1 MNCLVI
7 GCGSI
12 GRRRAKILL
21 AQGHRVMLYDSVTD
35 NAALA
40 YQALKGTG
48 HAPVAAHIG
57 GNLATGWGDGD
68 GPAYDVA
75 LICTP
80 PDSGRPEQIQRCL
93 ELGVKG
99 LFVEKPLA
107 LGPSDVEEIRYTLE
121 RLYKNGE
128 DITTM
133 GACNLR
139 FCGGVSGLRKIPQPW
154 RLARFTMRQAAKHW
168 SPTHRPI
175 SLIMD
180 SIHEL
185 DLAVDLQGPIES
197 IRGYSE
203 LDAAEV
209 SVHHEGGGLSHI
221 FLDRTTSPP
230 AREVQVL
237 RAGDYDSLMLRT
249 DDTMYEREMAHFMEC
264 VEKGVQTCNPL
275 RAAAEVC
282 ARALEV
288 A

>member
-1 MNCLVI
+1 MNALII

-12 GRRRAKILL
+12 GRRRAKVL
-21 AQGHRVMLYDSVTD
+21 AEAGHRVMLYDTD
-35 NAALA
+35 TDRARSA
-40 YQALKGTG
+40 Y
-48 HAPVAAHIG
+48 HAISHGNVSMYIG
-57 GNLATGWGDGD
+57 GNLASGWGDGE
-68 GPAYDVA
+68 PAYDVA

-93 ELGVKG
+93 EMGVRG
-99 LFVEKPLA
+99 LYVEKPLA
-107 LGPSDVEEIRYTLE
+107 LDLSDVDEIRYVTE

-139 FCGGVSGLRKIPQPW
+139 FAGVAGLKKIPRPW
-154 RLARFTMRQAAKHW
+154 RMARLTMRQGAKYW

-175 SLIMD
+175 SLILD

-185 DLAVDLQGPIES
+185 DLAVYLQGPIES

-203 LDAAEV
+203 PDSAEV

-221 FLDRTTSPP
+221 FLDRVTSPP
-230 AREVQVL
+230 VREVQVI
-237 RAGDYDSLMLRT
+237 RKGDYDSLAIQT
-249 DDTMYEREMAHFMEC
+249 KDSMYVREMEHFMEC
-264 VEKGVQTCNPL
+264 LEKGVQTCNTL

-282 ARALEV
+282 AAALEV

>member
-1 MNCLVI
+1 MNALVV

-21 AQGHRVMLYDSVTD
+21 GQGHSVLLYDTD
-35 NAALA
+35 TGAAVSACAAL
-40 YQALKGTG
+40 TG
-48 HAPVAAHIG
+48 MGHGKVEAHLG
-57 GNLATGWGDGD
+57 GNLGAH
-68 GPAYDVA
+68 DVA

-80 PDSGRPEQIQRCL
+80 PDSGRPEQVERCL
-93 ELGVKG
+93 QLGVRG

-107 LGPSDVEEIRYTLE
+107 LGLSDVDEVATMFDAPGAYRRPQVRDTV
-121 RLYKNGE
+121 
-128 DITTM
+128 TM

-139 FCGGVSGLRKIPQPW
+139 FCGGVSGLAKIRKPW

-175 SLIMD
+175 SLILD

-185 DLAVDLQGPIES
+185 DLAVHLQGPIES

-209 SVHHEGGGLSHI
+209 SVHHEDGGLSHI

-230 AREVQVL
+230 VREVQVL
-237 RAGDYDSLMLRT
+237 RKGDYDSLLLRP
-249 DDTMYEREMAHFMEC
+249 DDGMYEREMAHFMEC
-264 VEKGVQTCNPL
+264 VEKGTQTCNPL

>member
-1 MNCLVI
+1 MNALVV

-21 AQGHRVMLYDSVTD
+21 GQGHAVTVYDTSDDAAMLACANLSAAGNVD
-35 NAALA
+35 ALA
-40 YQALKGTG
+40 AG
-48 HAPVAAHIG
+48 AAWPR
-57 GNLATGWGDGD
+57 AS
-68 GPAYDVA
+68 YDVA

-80 PDSGRPEQIQRCL
+80 PDSGRPEQIQQY
-93 ELGVKG
+93 LGMGVRG

-107 LGPSDVEEIRYTLE
+107 LGLSDVDEIANTFPYDE
-121 RLYKNGE
+121 RALVDG
-128 DITTM
+128 DVVIAPITM

-139 FCGGVSGLRKIPQPW
+139 FCGGVSGLAKIRRPW

-175 SLIMD
+175 SLILD

-185 DLAVDLQGPIES
+185 DLAVHLQGPIES

-209 SVHHEGGGLSHI
+209 SVHHEDGGLSHI
-221 FLDRTTSPP
+221 FLDRVTSPP
-230 AREVQVL
+230 VREVQVI
-237 RAGDYDSLMLRT
+237 RKGDYDSLAIQT
-249 DDTMYEREMAHFMEC
+249 KDSMYEREMEHFMEC
-264 VEKGVQTCNPL
+264 VEKGVPTCNPL
-275 RAAAEVC
+275 REAAEIC